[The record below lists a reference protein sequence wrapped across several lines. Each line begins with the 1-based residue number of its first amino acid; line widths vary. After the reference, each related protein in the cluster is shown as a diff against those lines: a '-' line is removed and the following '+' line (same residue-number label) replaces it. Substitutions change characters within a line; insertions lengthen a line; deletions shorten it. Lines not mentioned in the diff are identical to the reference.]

1 MNDVE
6 KQADVLGPLPLIPG
20 DEDFSQRLSVF
31 SEIYEEIV
39 DPINRFVDIKLDLL
53 TFFFISIFNFRNRGS
68 GIYEEMKLSRPPTSD
83 SPPPLPPRTRKNTD
97 CSSLQ
102 RSYTTPESEMAK
114 KKWNLFENVFGRSKT
129 KRRERPTPQ
138 PRELQLLK
146 AKRNSFSS
154 PDLSHLDNSLTNC
167 ADCSFELPSNISS
180 SNSWELENLCEDEEH
195 VDNIS
200 HQIQPNFELKLDS
213 DMSSVN
219 LVGSNYNLNSESPAK
234 SPPGYLE
241 MRPGRGFDMQKVKE
255 LDTQLE
261 NDVLYRLKYSF
272 DSPITYRRE
281 FDYQQLPPAGE
292 SFYTNDRLKLSEPHY
307 VCMTMGKRV
316 VNDEPTYMAM
326 TKNGEESQNSTK
338 MNGVRCKRHSVD
350 DKIASY
356 YPSYDVPTRF
366 LQEISTSPTTRST
379 SSRHNAP
386 VNRVSPN
393 TSKISPPSFKTSSAI
408 DIPQI
413 RKGGKRVGSFN
424 MRSSDNNNNGKS
436 TEGSKKYATLS
447 RITGSEERHH
457 HLSPAVIKKSG
468 SISPTSIKRFASL
481 PRFKKIDFAPLRMK
495 ISSVLQRGNS
505 GGC

>member
-1 MNDVE
+1 
-6 KQADVLGPLPLIPG
+6 
-20 DEDFSQRLSVF
+20 
-31 SEIYEEIV
+31 
-39 DPINRFVDIKLDLL
+39 
-53 TFFFISIFNFRNRGS
+53 
-68 GIYEEMKLSRPPTSD
+68 MKLSRPCSTD

-114 KKWNLFENVFGRSKT
+114 KKWSLFENVFGRSKT

-154 PDLSHLDNSLTNC
+154 PDLSHLDASLTNC
-167 ADCSFELPSNISS
+167 ADCSFDAPSNISS
-180 SNSWELENLCEDEEH
+180 SNSWELENLCEDEEN
-195 VDNIS
+195 VENIS
-200 HQIQPNFELKLDS
+200 HQIQPNFKLKLDN
-213 DMSSVN
+213 DESSVN

-241 MRPGRGFDMQKVKE
+241 MRPGKGFDMQKVKE
-255 LDTQLE
+255 LDAQLE

-281 FDYQQLPPAGE
+281 FDYQQLPPPGE
-292 SFYTNDRLKLSEPHY
+292 SFYTNDRLKPVESHY

-316 VNDEPTYMAM
+316 VKDEPTYMPM
-326 TKNGEESQNSTK
+326 TGKLVVEEQKSTNLNGA
-338 MNGVRCKRHSVD
+338 RCKRHSVD

-356 YPSYDVPTRF
+356 YPSYDVPARF
-366 LQEISTSPTTRST
+366 LEEISTPPPRNSQRI
-379 SSRHNAP
+379 
-386 VNRVSPN
+386 
-393 TSKISPPSFKTSSAI
+393 SKISPEVKSSSAI

-424 MRSSDNNNNGKS
+424 FRNDNNNNGKS
-436 TEGSKKYATLS
+436 LDSPKKYATIS
-447 RITGSEERHH
+447 RINVAEELH
-457 HLSPAVIKKSG
+457 HLSPAAIKKSG
-468 SISPTSIKRFASL
+468 SVSPTSIKRFASL
-481 PRFKKIDFAPLRMK
+481 PRFKKFDLGPLRMK

-505 GGC
+505 GAS